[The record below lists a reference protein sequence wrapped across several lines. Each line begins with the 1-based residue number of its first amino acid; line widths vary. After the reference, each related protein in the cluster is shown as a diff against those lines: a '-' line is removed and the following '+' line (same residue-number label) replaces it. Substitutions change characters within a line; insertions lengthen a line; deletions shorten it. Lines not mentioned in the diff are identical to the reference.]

1 MHKRIL
7 LPFDGSKYSE
17 AALKEAIAMAK
28 FSKGQIVIVTVVDVT
43 EQFEALAPE
52 LTEKMAEH
60 AKELVNR
67 AAEKASAAG
76 IKVEKEVHVG
86 DAYEVIVDRAKE
98 KDIDLIVMGSHGR
111 RGLTRLLMGDV
122 TAKVVGHAPCTV
134 MVVRA

>member
-28 FSKGQIVIVTVVDVT
+28 FSKGKIIIVTVVDVT

-52 LTEKMAEH
+52 LTEKMTEH
-60 AKELVNR
+60 AKELVDR

-86 DAYEVIVDRAKE
+86 DAYEVIVDIAKE
-98 KDIDLIVMGSHGR
+98 KEIDLIVMGSHGR

-122 TAKVVGHAPCTV
+122 TAKVVGHAPCSV

>member
-86 DAYEVIVDRAKE
+86 DAYEVIVDVAKR
-98 KDIDLIVMGSHGR
+98 KNIDLIVMGSHGR